1 MQFLWKY
8 IDDLV
13 GKGLDT
19 FQVAELMM
27 YSVTRFVPLA
37 LPIAVLISSVMVIGQ
52 LGENYELAALQSSGI
67 SLLKIMKPLF
77 LIVVLIS
84 CFSYTFSNYIM
95 PIANFKGGSLLYD
108 IKKKKPALNIKEG
121 IFYNDIDGYS
131 IKIGTKNNNDN
142 TLNNILIYDHTN
154 NSGNKKVI
162 TAKSGN
168 MKITNDERYMELS
181 LYNGVSYIEIEEIK
195 KNKKSPHR
203 KIYFDKELIRF
214 NLSSFNIKNSELLY
228 KGHYAMLNNQQ
239 LIHSIDS
246 LKEKVITKEKLIN
259 TRLQNNY
266 HYNPNKKQDFVKE
279 IVKVNEKRIYET
291 AINKLRVLK
300 SVSKSNHDDLE
311 YKKMIIAKHKI
322 EWHRKISIAI
332 SCIIMFLIGAPLG
345 SIVRKGGFS
354 IPLLFSIILF
364 VVFYVI
370 TIIGEKSAKDLVISP
385 AEGMWIA
392 NIIFFPIAVFLI
404 MHALKNSSLPKI
416 KDLIKLKA

>member
-121 IFYNDIDGYS
+121 VFYNDIDGYS

-142 TLNNILIYDHTN
+142 TLNNI
-154 NSGNKKVI
+154 
-162 TAKSGN
+162 
-168 MKITNDERYMELS
+168 
-181 LYNGVSYIEIEEIK
+181 
-195 KNKKSPHR
+195 
-203 KIYFDKELIRF
+203 
-214 NLSSFNIKNSELLY
+214 
-228 KGHYAMLNNQQ
+228 
-239 LIHSIDS
+239 
-246 LKEKVITKEKLIN
+246 
-259 TRLQNNY
+259 
-266 HYNPNKKQDFVKE
+266 
-279 IVKVNEKRIYET
+279 
-291 AINKLRVLK
+291 
-300 SVSKSNHDDLE
+300 
-311 YKKMIIAKHKI
+311 
-322 EWHRKISIAI
+322 
-332 SCIIMFLIGAPLG
+332 FL
-345 SIVRKGGFS
+345 
-354 IPLLFSIILF
+354 
-364 VVFYVI
+364 
-370 TIIGEKSAKDLVISP
+370 
-385 AEGMWIA
+385 
-392 NIIFFPIAVFLI
+392 
-404 MHALKNSSLPKI
+404 
-416 KDLIKLKA
+416 